1 MAGRHAPGAVGR
13 ARYLRREMRRP
24 EQKLWALLR
33 KRGLNIRRQAP
44 IGSYIVDF
52 VSHAARLVIELDG
65 PMHEEPDVNL
75 RDAERTLWLNSQGY
89 RVIRF
94 INAAV
99 LADPTGI
106 ADQIEAAI
114 TGKAL
119 PLDGGRAGVGGVRAS
134 AGERGSFGSERIQSG
149 ASAATPPPNPPPSRG
164 RALPVMA
171 ASI

>member
-1 MAGRHAPGAVGR
+1 VTGRHALGAVGR

-44 IGSYIVDF
+44 MGRYIVDF

-65 PMHEEPDVNL
+65 PWHDNPDANL

-89 RVIRF
+89 RVLRF
-94 INAAV
+94 LNKDV
-99 LADPTGI
+99 LADPTGV
-106 ADQIEAAI
+106 ADRIEAAI

-119 PLDGGRAGVGGVRAS
+119 PLDGGGLGGGVAAEMKKEAGPEPNAS
-134 AGERGSFGSERIQSG
+134 LSG
-149 ASAATPPPNPPPSRG
+149 TSARTPPTPALPPSRG
-164 RALPVMA
+164 KGED
-171 ASI
+171 

>member
-89 RVIRF
+89 RVTRF

-119 PLDGGRAGVGGVRAS
+119 PLDGGGLGGGVAAEAPDWMR
-134 AGERGSFGSERIQSG
+134 SEPNEPLSPALAR
-149 ASAATPPPNPPPSRG
+149 TPPTPALPPSRG
-164 RALPVMA
+164 KGEDE
-171 ASI
+171 